1 MYLWVSLIGPEL
13 RRYAGVDQSVWIN
26 VVAAADDSLMMIFL
40 GCRSKLMVA
49 NRPRASRA
57 TRCYSGT
64 TDGDDRSSRIALPSW
79 SVMPHRC
86 VSGL

>member
-1 MYLWVSLIGPEL
+1 VYLWVSLIGPEL
-13 RRYAGVDQSVWIN
+13 WRYARVDQSVRTN

-40 GCRSKLMVA
+40 VCRSKLMVA
-49 NRPRASRA
+49 NRPRACRA

-64 TDGDDRSSRIALPSW
+64 TDGDDRPSRIALPSW
-79 SVMPHRC
+79 SVMPRC